1 MPTQTK
7 ARSAQPPS
15 RAVDWTPRTEDT
27 SVLDN
32 RWLRRLREQGQPIS
46 PHAAQLQSE
55 IRTVEVRVF
64 GNWTMWASA
73 SLTDERGRQRFRD
86 RLHASLE
93 AEPLEDGMDHPA
105 ESAIA
110 AALDSEDS
118 DTVLRWIRSTC
129 LDTSSPAF
137 AAAVFVCV
145 GSSAGSR
152 HCQVARGI
160 GSLWA
165 RRGRRGGARRRHAGG
180 GGTGLTRACC
190 MCSRPTQSRS
200 RGSTSTVEA

>member
-7 ARSAQPPS
+7 ARSAQPLS
-15 RAVDWTPRTEDT
+15 RAVDWTPRTENT
-27 SVLDN
+27 SVLDS

-73 SLTDERGRQRFRD
+73 SLTDKRGRQRFRD

-93 AEPLEDGMDHPA
+93 AEPLEDGMDPPRRECDRGGAGFGGFRHR
-105 ESAIA
+105 
-110 AALDSEDS
+110 AALDPQHLPGYVESG
-118 DTVLRWIRSTC
+118 IRGSR
-129 LDTSSPAF
+129 
-137 AAAVFVCV
+137 VRVC

-165 RRGRRGGARRRHAGG
+165 RRGRCGGARRRHAGG
-180 GGTGLTRACC
+180 GVLG
-190 MCSRPTQSRS
+190 
-200 RGSTSTVEA
+200 